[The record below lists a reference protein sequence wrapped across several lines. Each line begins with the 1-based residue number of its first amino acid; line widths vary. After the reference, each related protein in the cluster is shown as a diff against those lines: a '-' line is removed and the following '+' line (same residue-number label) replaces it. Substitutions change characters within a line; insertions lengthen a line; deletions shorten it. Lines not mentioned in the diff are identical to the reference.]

1 MIIFIYGNDEYR
13 IRQTVNQIIEE
24 HRKKNP
30 SGLNTLS
37 FDFGADIQK
46 TGGGQDDAPALELG
60 QSFTAKTILEDIENA
75 LKTMPFFS
83 EKRIIIVGHVANST
97 AKTEFAKMIE
107 YWKLKDDQEIILVVF
122 EYLAGKELSTKAK
135 GLFKVLERDAQKI
148 KEINR
153 LSGKKLGE
161 WIAKECQRLGTKIS
175 AAGIKKL
182 LEYTSSDLDK
192 KSGGPDSWALRQ
204 EIEKLANYA
213 PEEIMPKDVQ
223 ALVVPPVNENI
234 FAITDAYGEK
244 NHVRAFS
251 LLYKNLNDGS
261 DEHFIFSMLVY
272 QFRNLLSVKSL
283 EKSAVPFEEI
293 IKKSGLHP
301 YVARKTLVQSKKFD
315 LDELKQK
322 FLQLAQIEIMTKN
335 GVADLTDELF
345 GLAFH

>member
-13 IRQTVNQIIEE
+13 IKQTVNQIIEE

-30 SGLNTLS
+30 SGLNALS
-37 FDFGADIQK
+37 FDFGADVQK
-46 TGGGQDDAPALELG
+46 TGGGQSDGPEPKSN
-60 QSFTAKTILEDIENA
+60 QSFTAKAILEDIENA
-75 LKTMPFFS
+75 IKTIPFFS
-83 EKRIIIVGHVANST
+83 EKRVIVVGHAASSA

-107 YWKLKDDQEIILVVF
+107 HWKLKDDREIILVVF
-122 EYLAGKELSTKAK
+122 EYLTEKELSTKAK
-135 GLFKVLERDAQKI
+135 GLFEILKKGAQKI

-153 LSGKKLGE
+153 LSGKKLEE
-161 WIAKECQRLGTKIS
+161 WIAKECEQLGIKIS
-175 AAGIKKL
+175 TPAIKKL

-192 KSGGPDSWALRQ
+192 KSGGPDSWALRR

-213 PEEIMPKDVQ
+213 SREIMPDDIR

-272 QFRNLLSVKSL
+272 QFRNLLTVKSL
-283 EKSAVPFEEI
+283 EKSAMPFEEI

-315 LDELKQK
+315 LDELRQK
-322 FLQLAQIEIMTKN
+322 FSRLAQIEITTKN
-335 GVADLTDELF
+335 GVTDLTDELF